1 VTSPAPSKFLALAAP
16 RSINC
21 RSADRPVALVTGA
34 AKRVGAAI
42 SRRLHSLG
50 YDLAI
55 HYHSSAEVAADLC
68 RELNRIRPDSSF
80 IIQQDLSRPRA
91 HDTLLRKFT
100 RRSSRLD
107 ALINNASIF
116 EETPLASPDTALW
129 DEMHAINSRLPYFLS
144 LAGAP
149 MLSASEGVI
158 INLLDIH
165 HDRPR
170 QDYAVYCASKSAL
183 ASLTRSLALEL
194 APAVRVNGVSPGAIL
209 WADSEPDKLR
219 RSALRSTP
227 LKRCGEPED
236 IAQAVEYLCAAR
248 YVTGQIINVDG
259 GRSLNM

>member
-1 VTSPAPSKFLALAAP
+1 
-16 RSINC
+16 
-21 RSADRPVALVTGA
+21 
-34 AKRVGAAI
+34 
-42 SRRLHSLG
+42 
-50 YDLAI
+50 
-55 HYHSSAEVAADLC
+55 
-68 RELNRIRPDSSF
+68 
-80 IIQQDLSRPRA
+80 
-91 HDTLLRKFT
+91 
-100 RRSSRLD
+100 
-107 ALINNASIF
+107 
-116 EETPLASPDTALW
+116 
-129 DEMHAINSRLPYFLS
+129 
-144 LAGAP
+144 